1 MRLFGEQGVDP
12 FALGN
17 HLGTNRQCSQ
27 VAVGGNV
34 VQRFFVQ
41 LVGVEEGLQAVQLLG
56 EGHYR
61 ATLGINDDRIL
72 ASCGACEAKMTP
84 IAERPVRGDARV

>member
-1 MRLFGEQGVDP
+1 M
-12 FALGN
+12 
-17 HLGTNRQCSQ
+17 
-27 VAVGGNV
+27 GGDV

-72 ASCGACEAKMTP
+72 ASCGACEAKD
-84 IAERPVRGDARV
+84 DAYRRAPCARRRSGIMPGFCIWPC